1 MNDLIDLNS
10 PDTSKVLRRE
20 LASPLIPIPAG
31 IEKDDLTSIPNG
43 LPNLLA
49 DEKRD
54 NFDNN
59 PFDKVLQE
67 TTEYVR
73 KKEDP
78 FELVLEKVK
87 SSKNSNRNSI
97 EFKDDFVPK
106 HVKHANVLK
115 LNKTLDDSVL
125 DNSLNIYNFSLA
137 NNSINE
143 DIFSTDLLKGQND
156 VENVPKIFV
165 EPSSPPL
172 NSSALNYSAMND
184 SLIESNV
191 SFKENEIR
199 SLVAKRVSICIQK
212 GIMEAEGKLGNINLL
227 PKSRRCHSQGDRNL
241 NSSSKNFNHKQR
253 FCSTGNIKNKLCN
266 SERSTLSSFEYDDQM
281 NKAFLQEPSSIDNS
295 VFTDISNISEI
306 TRLNSLSSVCNSS
319 LSFLSNGTMNQAFM
333 ESGSTSNS
341 QVLPTTVN
349 VSKTACNDISDLR
362 NRFETLKLKLS
373 HSCSDFEGVRKDME
387 NAGNSKESTSNDGI
401 IFKEQMNKKINDEEK
416 LIDVEVFIPPNESK
430 SSTSKDSITDTSSDS
445 VFTKSIMNKSILSE
459 ARKIAKTFEEM
470 ADTDKSNSSGFD
482 LLSNT
487 EFNFDNLPDSD
498 EEAEAVEVNLI
509 DLPVSPLKT
518 DVLVNSSN
526 EAKCETKE
534 LNETV
539 NEMKKIKEI
548 EKEFTQSEDSDKN
561 KIVVTSLLLELE
573 KLIKTEKNPDA
584 EKLLNDL
591 EKVLGVKW
599 ENNTDL
605 LNVYLQNAK
614 SNAQTVRDDI
624 QGENTE
630 IINSETE
637 EFSKVEKNLET
648 QENLETEKS
657 LETEKNE
664 ENIENVYL
672 KTEEIK
678 DNAKCVKQEEN
689 KLSDLTVKD
698 TLMRKTSFVIKKGK
712 SDFIKSFSKRI
723 DSPLKV
729 KGPIRKIV
737 PENLSQDQVIKK
749 TSQSIKGR
757 EQSQTAGA
765 RKRFSSDPC
774 EFNSSFGRQST
785 SSSVTNMKKA
795 ISIKEVCDKV
805 VTVTDVKKTTLSNST
820 SALKNKLK
828 CKSESGVSKKGP
840 MKATIHFG
848 GLQRR
853 GSFVKKDSS
862 PSELETSTRTASEN
876 SSALHVP
883 TSTPNSSISS
893 IFKKSKSKPVAS
905 STPDSKEQKNS
916 LKPKSPHS
924 RKLSCNIS
932 PVSPFLR
939 PNHEK
944 LVSKDSPKRN
954 ASSPKRA
961 STPKVQKSPRTPS
974 AIPKFSSLPTLQRR
988 KSMNDLNK
996 SGKYSEAPR
1005 LSSSSNLQKTFGSAN
1020 KSTSVLSKSPLRN
1033 SNKMDLKCKT
1043 FNLIKL
1049 TRRGYEY
1056 VEAEK
1061 ENFS

>member
-87 SSKNSNRNSI
+87 SSKNSKRNSI

-125 DNSLNIYNFSLA
+125 DNSFNIYNFALD
-137 NNSINE
+137 NNRINE
-143 DIFSTDLLKGQND
+143 NLFSPNLLKGQND

-199 SLVAKRVSICIQK
+199 SLVAKRVSMCIQK
-212 GIMEAEGKLGNINLL
+212 GIMEAEGKLGNTNLL
-227 PKSRRCHSQGDRNL
+227 SKSRRCHSQGDRNL
-241 NSSSKNFNHKQR
+241 NSSSKNLNHKQR

-266 SERSTLSSFEYDDQM
+266 SERSTLSSIEYDDQM
-281 NKAFLQEPSSIDNS
+281 NKAFLQEQSSIDNS

-306 TRLNSLSSVCNSS
+306 TRLNSISSAYNSS

-341 QVLPTTVN
+341 QILPTIVN
-349 VSKTACNDISDLR
+349 VSKTVCNDISDLR
-362 NRFETLKLKLS
+362 NKFETLKLKLS
-373 HSCSDFEGVRKDME
+373 HSCSDFEDVRKDME
-387 NAGNSKESTSNDGI
+387 NAGNSKEFTLNDGI
-401 IFKEQMNKKINDEEK
+401 IIKEKIKNKKINDEEK
-416 LIDVEVFIPPNESK
+416 LIDVEVFIPTNESK

-445 VFTKSIMNKSILSE
+445 VFTKSSMNKSILSE

-498 EEAEAVEVNLI
+498 EEVEAVEMNLI

-518 DVLVNSSN
+518 DVPVNSSN
-526 EAKCETKE
+526 EANNENKE
-534 LNETV
+534 LNETA

-548 EKEFTQSEDSDKN
+548 EKEFTQSEDSDRK

-599 ENNTDL
+599 ENNADL

-630 IINSETE
+630 IVNLETE
-637 EFSKVEKNLET
+637 EISETEKNLET
-648 QENLETEKS
+648 EENLEAKRN

-664 ENIENVYL
+664 EKDEENLENGNL

-678 DNAKCVKQEEN
+678 ENAKCVKQEEN
-689 KLSDLTVKD
+689 KSSGLTVKD
-698 TLMRKTSFVIKKGK
+698 SLMRKSSFVIKKGK

-723 DSPLKV
+723 DSPLKI

-737 PENLSQDQVIKK
+737 SENLSQDQVVKK
-749 TSQSIKGR
+749 TSQSPKGR
-757 EQSQTAGA
+757 EQSLTAGA
-765 RKRFSSDPC
+765 RKKFSSDPC
-774 EFNSSFGRQST
+774 EFNSSFGSQST
-785 SSSVTNMKKA
+785 SSSVPNMKKA
-795 ISIKEVCDKV
+795 ISIKEVSDKV
-805 VTVTDVKKTTLSNST
+805 VTVTDVKKTTLSSST
-820 SALKNKLK
+820 SALKNKFK

-840 MKATIHFG
+840 MKATIPFG

-853 GSFVKKDSS
+853 GSFVKKVSS
-862 PSELETSTRTASEN
+862 LSELETSTRTSPEK
-876 SSALHVP
+876 SSSLHVP

-893 IFKKSKSKPVAS
+893 LFKKSKSKPVAS

-916 LKPKSPHS
+916 LKPKSPQG

-996 SGKYSEAPR
+996 SGKYSEVSR

-1020 KSTSVLSKSPLRN
+1020 KSTSVLSKTPLRN
-1033 SNKMDLKCKT
+1033 SNKMDLKCK
-1043 FNLIKL
+1043 IAE
-1049 TRRGYEY
+1049 TR
-1056 VEAEK
+1056 
-1061 ENFS
+1061 